1 MEADEVE
8 ALRQRVRQLESEV
21 SEQRAGL
28 HALIESL
35 PFDFWM
41 IGSDGRYVVQNETAR
56 RHWGDAVGQ
65 RPEQFMPDESV
76 RAIWSENNR
85 KAFAGETVR
94 GEVSYVLHGEARHFF
109 NVLAPIVDGGRVRGI
124 VGVNIDVTDTRR
136 LDEQNQRVQRIESL
150 GVLAGGLAHDF
161 NNLLMAVLGNID
173 LARQSMPPEAPAAG
187 LLEEARRVCRE
198 ARGLTQQLLTFA
210 RGGEPV
216 RVLAHLGDVV
226 REAALFAARGSSC
239 RCEVT
244 CDDALWS
251 AHADVAQIRQVVHN
265 LVLNAVQ
272 AMPGGGVVRAG
283 VRNAEL
289 GEGVAGSSGLLPG
302 RYVEIRVSDEGAGI
316 AAGDLPRIF
325 DPYFTTKES
334 GHGLGLAVV
343 HSVVRKHGGSVRV
356 QSPVGSGTTFDVL
369 VPAACGERSEPP
381 PAAPERVTTT
391 SARVL
396 VVDDDAVIRRLLA
409 RVLRRDGYEV
419 EVAEDA
425 AAAATAFRRA
435 RDAGRPFS
443 VAVLDL
449 TLRGGPGG
457 IACLHEL
464 RRMDPGLAAV
474 AASGYS
480 DAPVVAEP
488 GEHGFHASLAK
499 PFTRDEL
506 VAAIEK
512 AITASPPRREP

>member
-28 HALIESL
+28 RALIESL

-41 IGSDGRYVVQNETAR
+41 IGSDGRYAVQNETSR
-56 RHWGDAVGQ
+56 RHWGDAVGR
-65 RPEQFMPDESV
+65 RPEDFMLDESV
-76 RAIWSENNR
+76 REIWSENNR

-94 GEVSYVLHGEARHFF
+94 GEVTYVFQGEARHFI
-109 NVLAPIVDGGRVRGI
+109 NVLAPIVDGGTVRGI

-161 NNLLMAVLGNID
+161 NNLLMAILGNID
-173 LARQSMPPEAPAAG
+173 LARRSIAPDTHTAE

-198 ARGLTQQLLTFA
+198 ARELTQQLLTFS

-239 RCEVT
+239 RCEVA
-244 CDDALWS
+244 CDDALWFAS
-251 AHADVAQIRQVVHN
+251 ADVAQIRQVVQN

-272 AMPGGGVVRAG
+272 AMPGGGVVRVR
-283 VRNAEL
+283 VRNAVVE
-289 GEGVAGSSGLLPG
+289 EAATSSSGPLPG
-302 RYVEIRVSDEGAGI
+302 RYVEIQVSDDGVGI

-343 HSVVRKHGGSVRV
+343 HSVVRKHGGSIHVRS
-356 QSPVGSGTTFDVL
+356 QVGVGTTFDVL
-369 VPAACGERSEPP
+369 VPANDGVRSEPP
-381 PAAPERVTTT
+381 PALPDRVTVPR
-391 SARVL
+391 ARVL
-396 VVDDDAVIRRLLA
+396 VLDDDPVIRRVLA
-409 RVLRRDGYEV
+409 RLLRSDGYDV
-419 EVAEDA
+419 EGAEDA
-425 AAAATAFRRA
+425 AEAMTAFRRA

-443 VAVLDL
+443 VVVLDL

-457 IACLHEL
+457 VACLQEL
-464 RRMDPGLAAV
+464 RRMDPGVAAV

-488 GEHGFHASLAK
+488 ERHGFGASLAK

-512 AITASPPRREP
+512 AVAGARR